1 MLGVIVNTLT
11 VIVGSAIG
19 LLAKKAIP
27 NDWSGFIVSGMG
39 FVTMYIG
46 ISGAFSGQNTLI
58 AVISMAVGSLIG
70 IAIDIDAKV
79 NRIVSKIENKYARKH
94 NDEIGDGEV
103 GASFTEG
110 FVTASMLFCVGA
122 MTIVGSLQAG
132 LIGDNTMLF
141 TKATMDG
148 ISSVFFAASL
158 GVGVLASAA
167 FVFVFQGGIVLL
179 AQFVEP
185 FLGDAV
191 VAEMTCV
198 GSLILMGMALNLVGA
213 TKLKIMNYLPA
224 IFMPII
230 LVPVFELASGLL

>member
-11 VIVGSAIG
+11 VIVGSTVG

-70 IAIDIDAKV
+70 IAIDIDARV
-79 NRIVSKIENKYARKH
+79 NRGVAKLESKFAGKK
-94 NDEIGDGEV
+94 DDG

-148 ISSVFFAASL
+148 ISSIFFAASL

-179 AQFVEP
+179 AQFIEP
-185 FLGDAV
+185 FLGDMV

-230 LVPVFELASGLL
+230 LVPIFELVEGLF

>member
-1 MLGVIVNTLT
+1 MIGVIVNTLT
-11 VIVGSAIG
+11 VVIGSLVG

-27 NDWSGFIVSGMG
+27 NDWSGFIVSAMG
-39 FVTMYIG
+39 FVTIYIG
-46 ISGAFSGQNTLI
+46 ISGAFAGENTLI
-58 AVISMAVGSLIG
+58 AVISMAVGSLLG
-70 IAIDIDAKV
+70 IAIDIDARV
-79 NRIVSKIENKYARKH
+79 NKGVSKLENKFSKK
-94 NDEIGDGEV
+94 DTEG

-110 FVTASMLFCVGA
+110 FITASMLFCIGA

-158 GVGVLASAA
+158 GYGVLASAA

-185 FLGDAV
+185 FLSDSV
-191 VAEMTCV
+191 IAEMTCV
-198 GSLILMGMALNLVGA
+198 GSLILIAMALNLVGA

-224 IFMPII
+224 IFMPIV
-230 LVPVFELASGLL
+230 LVPIFEFASNIF

>member
-11 VIVGSAIG
+11 VIVGSLIG

-70 IAIDIDAKV
+70 IAIDIDARV
-79 NRIVSKIENKYARKH
+79 NNGVSKLENKFSKSS
-94 NDEIGDGEV
+94 EEV

-158 GVGVLASAA
+158 GAGVLASAA

-230 LVPVFELASGLL
+230 LVPIFEFIG

>member
-46 ISGAFSGQNTLI
+46 ISGAFSGQNPLI

-70 IAIDIDAKV
+70 IAIDIDARV
-79 NRIVSKIENKYARKH
+79 NRGVSKLESKFASKK
-94 NDEIGDGEV
+94 EDG

-148 ISSVFFAASL
+148 ISSIFFAASL
-158 GVGVLASAA
+158 GIGVLVSAA

-179 AQFVEP
+179 AQFIEP
-185 FLGDAV
+185 FLGDMV